1 MARLAQLLRKKRLL
15 ADLAII
21 IIYAI
26 IVLSFP
32 ELVVSSFDFLSSEII
47 LFSIL
52 GVVDY
57 LIKTKYGGDYYPLRA
72 RLTVQRFQSIVS
84 VLDEEYSK
92 IFSAEF
98 VNIVPQGIN
107 VYLFQNDGRRPPV
120 FSDDRKSK
128 PDIYVD
134 DRLPGKVDSSFLRF
148 TILHELGHYIRNDL
162 SKRINLV
169 KAMLLSIRLQ
179 HFPQLC

>member
-15 ADLAII
+15 TDLAII

-107 VYLFQNDGRRPPV
+107 VYLFQNDGRRPPD
-120 FSDDRKSK
+120 FSDDR
-128 PDIYVD
+128 
-134 DRLPGKVDSSFLRF
+134 
-148 TILHELGHYIRNDL
+148 
-162 SKRINLV
+162 
-169 KAMLLSIRLQ
+169 
-179 HFPQLC
+179 